1 MLEAIEGKPLS
12 IIGEI
17 DTNEEYGVAVRKSNP
32 ELLETIND
40 GLTMLMADPYWEELK
55 TKYGMVD

>member
-12 IIGEI
+12 IIGEV
-17 DTNEEYGVAVRKSNP
+17 DTNEEYGVAIRKSDV

-40 GLTMLMADPYWEELK
+40 GLTQLMADPYLEELK
-55 TKYGMVD
+55 TEYGMVE